1 MIVLVTK
8 FAHGAWIVVVAA
20 PILFVA
26 MKAVSRHYARIGDAA
41 GAPGRRGRRC
51 PRASTRV
58 VLVSNLLAP
67 TLRALAFA
75 EATSPAT
82 LRAVKVA
89 AEEADDPLP
98 REWQERGVPVP
109 LVVIESPYRETVR
122 PVLRYVRQ
130 LRREHPGDVI
140 SIVIPEYV
148 VAHWWEHLL
157 HNQTA
162 LRLKGR
168 LLFEPSVTVT
178 SVPWVLGAQEDEPGR
193 DERPGHLR
201 PQRGPARRV
210 GARSGCRGR
219 SASAGAASSP
229 GFALALRAA
238 AAPDAAARRAQRR
251 ARARRP
257 GAASTC
263 SRWS

>member
-1 MIVLVTK
+1 MFVIVLVTK
-8 FAHGAWIVVVAA
+8 FAQGAWIVVLAA
-20 PILFVA
+20 PVLFAGDEGGLAPLPRHRRAARARPPSGVA
-26 MKAVSRHYARIGDAA
+26 L
-41 GAPGRRGRRC
+41 PGRIH
-51 PRASTRV
+51 TV

-75 EATSPAT
+75 EATNPAT
-82 LRAVKVA
+82 PARGQGRRRGGRGPVA
-89 AEEADDPLP
+89 GASGS
-98 REWQERGVPVP
+98 ERGVPVP

-148 VAHWWEHLL
+148 VAHWWQHLL

-178 SVPWVLGAQEDEPGR
+178 SVPWVLGGR
-193 DERPGHLR
+193 
-201 PQRGPARRV
+201 
-210 GARSGCRGR
+210 
-219 SASAGAASSP
+219 GAAMSAPRSP
-229 GFALALRAA
+229 TSAARTCSTSRRRERLARTLRLSRRRQLTGLALAVICCR
-238 AAPDAAARRAQRR
+238 
-251 ARARRP
+251 
-257 GAASTC
+257 C
-263 SRWS
+263 